1 MGVNAVF
8 KKAQDK
14 PEFITCSIP
23 KKREPEFGFLFE
35 NMADHHTIF
44 QGLTSRNDI
53 TPLSSEYPEER
64 LLVSFAEDTVNDEGK
79 PTRLVNGLD
88 LERRRRINFYPGD
101 KSIGRYDISYKDR
114 QKSALRREWDSA
126 ATCLRSGEK
135 DMAQKLSRDIP
146 NASIINPDE
155 IRVSAICLTARA
167 PYEVLHEL
175 PGHNAAVVYEVC
187 NDACVFT
194 SPHADY
200 ILGYRKETELEAK
213 EVRIYKQGDT
223 SDARINHLLDI
234 SINTLE
240 PYLFGLDFQGQVRP
254 AGISKV
260 CHSNIMSEMHYA
272 DTARNQN
279 VSGIEWA
286 LMQNVRTWDYTQ
298 SSRRDALKQIGATLP
313 SATLLV
319 PNSREHDFRDYFPG
333 AHKYPLFPKL
343 GQ

>member
-14 PEFITCSIP
+14 PSYITCAIP

-35 NMADHHTIF
+35 NMADHHTIY
-44 QGLTSRNDI
+44 QGLINRDDI
-53 TPLSSEYPEER
+53 IALPYEAPEER
-64 LLVSFAEDTVNDEGK
+64 LLVSFAEDTVNAEGK
-79 PTRLVNGLD
+79 ATRLIHGLD

-101 KSIGRYDISYKDR
+101 RHIGRYDISYKDR
-114 QKSALRREWDSA
+114 HKSALRREWDSA
-126 ATCLRSGEK
+126 STCLRSGEK
-135 DMAQKLSRDIP
+135 AMAEKLTRDIP

-167 PYEVLHEL
+167 PYEVLHVL
-175 PGHNAAVVYEVC
+175 PGQNASIVYEVC
-187 NDACVFT
+187 NDACVYT

-213 EVRIYKQGDT
+213 EVRIHGYGGT
-223 SDARINHLLDI
+223 SDDRINHLLDV

-240 PYLFGLDFQGQVRP
+240 PYLSSLNFLGQVKP
-254 AGISKV
+254 ADISKV

-272 DTARNQN
+272 DTARSHN
-279 VSGIEWA
+279 VSGVEWA
-286 LMQNVRTWDYTQ
+286 LMQNVRAWDFTQ
-298 SSRRDALKQIGATLP
+298 TARREALKQIGSTLP

-319 PNSREHDFRDYFPG
+319 PNAKEHDFQDHFPG
-333 AHKYPLFPKL
+333 AQKYTLFPVL
-343 GQ
+343 C